1 MNTTTQ
7 DPAQPGQASA
17 AAAQA
22 GALEAHSGTE
32 ATVGDGIDSRAL
44 TIIGLFGII
53 LTYVLMVG
61 VQVLFYRMD
70 RADHLR
76 KVVKPGYQERI
87 AVERDWAQTLG
98 GYRWV
103 DAGHK
108 EATVPIDQAMADVVR
123 ELAAGRR

>member
-1 MNTTTQ
+1 MTTTDHNSTQ
-7 DPAQPGQASA
+7 PVAQGHGAAHAGPPGPAGPP
-17 AAAQA
+17 
-22 GALEAHSGTE
+22 
-32 ATVGDGIDSRAL
+32 GDGIDSRSL
-44 TIIGLFGII
+44 TIVGLFGVI

-70 RADHLR
+70 KADHLR

-87 AVERDWAQTLG
+87 AIERDWAQTLG

-108 EATVPIDQAMADVVR
+108 EATVPIDQAMNEVVR
-123 ELAAGRR
+123 SLAAGRH